1 MTDERRPTI
10 AELEAILAR
19 NEEEHTIE
27 ILPDGTI
34 KTVEGGTP
42 KIIERP
48 SGPTY
53 Y

>member
-10 AELEAILAR
+10 AELEGIIAR
-19 NEEEHTIE
+19 NEEHTIE
-27 ILPDGTI
+27 VLPDGSI